1 MNSLREIWGN
11 RFIHYMNELQ
21 KYMRFVF
28 TGHLAIVLLFTIG
41 AGGYAYSEWLKEVP
55 SGFPSAIIAAVLIGA
70 ALSICSPVTLL
81 KPADIVFFLPME
93 NKLEEYLKRSLRY
106 SLFSQLPV
114 PYILYIVL
122 LPLLA
127 ATDIGGKP
135 QFILTAVVIFL
146 VKWKYVETEYYY
158 RRANEGEGMWKD
170 RLVRFVLSALLLYA
184 VLAGKS
190 YLIPLIPLMGVLMA
204 VYYSFWKKKSAANP
218 FPYEHFI
225 TVEQNRMMRFYRFAN
240 YFTDVPHLKGSVS
253 RRAWL
258 GSLLRP
264 AKFGQTSPQRYL
276 LRRTLIRTDDI
287 FWLWVRLTGLAV
299 LGVILIPFPI
309 VVYIFTG
316 ALAFASSI
324 QLVHALRA
332 GDDFRMDML
341 FPETENTRIPAIRK
355 TVSGVQLLQSI
366 FVLVA
371 GLIAIGISLTPVIM
385 AAVVLIVSEVTIRV
399 SNEKTEEV

>member
-55 SGFPSAIIAAVLIGA
+55 SGFPSAIIAAAVLGA
-70 ALSICSPVTLL
+70 VLSMGSPVTLL

-93 NKLEEYLKRSLRY
+93 NKLEEYLRRSLRY
-106 SLFSQLPV
+106 SLFSQLPI
-114 PYILYIVL
+114 PYILFIVL

-127 ATDIGGKP
+127 ATDVTGKP
-135 QFILTAVVIFL
+135 QFILTAIVIFL
-146 VKWKYVETEYYY
+146 VKWLYVETEYHY
-158 RRANEGEGMWKD
+158 RRANEGEGIWKD
-170 RLVRFVLSALLLYA
+170 RFVRFVLAALLIY
-184 VLAGKS
+184 VMLAGS
-190 YLIPLIPLMGVLMA
+190 PYFIPLVGVLMA
-204 VYYSFWKKKSAANP
+204 VYYLFWKKRSAANP

-225 TVEQNRMMRFYRFAN
+225 TLEQNRMMRFYRFAN

-253 RRAWL
+253 RRGWL
-258 GSLLRP
+258 GFLMRP
-264 AKFGQTSPQRYL
+264 ARFGQTSPQRYL
-276 LRRTLIRTDDI
+276 LRRTLMRTDDI
-287 FWLWVRLTGLAV
+287 FWLWVRLTALSV
-299 LGVILIPFPI
+299 LGVVLIPFPI
-309 VVYIFTG
+309 VVYIFIG
-316 ALAFASSI
+316 ALAFASAI

-341 FPETENTRIPAIRK
+341 FPETDNTRTPAIRK
-355 TVSGVQLLQSI
+355 TVSGVQLLQAM

-371 GLIAIGISLTPVIM
+371 GLIAIGISVTPVIM
-385 AAVVLIVSEVTIRV
+385 AAIVLIVSEATIRI
-399 SNEKTEEV
+399 SNDKTEEV

>member
-1 MNSLREIWGN
+1 MNGLREIWAD
-11 RFIHYMNELQ
+11 RFVHYMTELQ
-21 KYMRFVF
+21 KYLKYVF

-55 SGFPSAIIAAVLIGA
+55 SGFPSAWIAAVLMGA
-70 ALSICSPVTLL
+70 VLSIGTPVTLM

-93 NKLEEYLKRSLRY
+93 NRLDEYLKRSLRY
-106 SLFSQLPV
+106 SLISQLPI
-114 PYILYIVL
+114 PYILFIIL

-127 ATDIGGKP
+127 ATNVGGKP
-135 QFILTAVVIFL
+135 QFILAALVIFL
-146 VKWKYVETEYYY
+146 VKWLYVETDYHY
-158 RRANEGEGMWKD
+158 RRANDGQGIWKD
-170 RLVRFVLSALLLYA
+170 RLIRFLLA
-184 VLAGKS
+184 VLLMYMLFIGSPFFIIYAIMFIN
-190 YLIPLIPLMGVLMA
+190 YL
-204 VYYSFWKKKSAANP
+204 FWKKKSVANP

-225 TVEQNRMMRFYRFAN
+225 SLEQNRMMRFYRFAN

-258 GSLLRP
+258 GFLMSP
-264 AKFGQTSPQRYL
+264 AHFGQTSPQRYL

-287 FWLWVRLTGLAV
+287 FWLWVRLTALSV
-299 LGVILIPFPI
+299 FGVVLIPFPI
-309 VVYIFTG
+309 VVYIFIG

-341 FPETENTRIPAIRK
+341 FPETENTRTPAIRK
-355 TVSGVQLLQSI
+355 TVSGVQLLQAIS
-366 FVLVA
+366 VLVA
-371 GLIAIGISLTPVIM
+371 GFITIGISVTPVIM
-385 AAVVLIVSEVTIRV
+385 AVIVFVVSEATIRV

>member
-55 SGFPSAIIAAVLIGA
+55 SGFPSAIIAAAVLGA
-70 ALSICSPVTLL
+70 VLSMGSPVTLL

-93 NKLEEYLKRSLRY
+93 NKLEEYLRRSLRY
-106 SLFSQLPV
+106 SLFSQLPI
-114 PYILYIVL
+114 PYILFIVL

-127 ATDIGGKP
+127 ATDVTGKP
-135 QFILTAVVIFL
+135 QFILTAIVIFL
-146 VKWKYVETEYYY
+146 VKWLYVETEYHY
-158 RRANEGEGMWKD
+158 RRANEGEGIWKD
-170 RLVRFVLSALLLYA
+170 RFVRFVLAALLIY
-184 VLAGKS
+184 VMLAGS
-190 YLIPLIPLMGVLMA
+190 PYFIPLVGVLMA
-204 VYYSFWKKKSAANP
+204 VYYLFWKKRSAANP

-225 TVEQNRMMRFYRFAN
+225 TLEQNRMMRFYRFAN

-253 RRAWL
+253 RRGWL
-258 GSLLRP
+258 GFLMRP
-264 AKFGQTSPQRYL
+264 ARFGQTSPQRYL
-276 LRRTLIRTDDI
+276 LRRTLMRTDDI
-287 FWLWVRLTGLAV
+287 FWLWVRLTALSV
-299 LGVILIPFPI
+299 LGVVLIPFPI
-309 VVYIFTG
+309 VVYIFIG
-316 ALAFASSI
+316 ALAFASAI

-341 FPETENTRIPAIRK
+341 FPETDNTRTPAIRK
-355 TVSGVQLLQSI
+355 TVSGVQLLQAM

-371 GLIAIGISLTPVIM
+371 GLIAIGISVTPVIM
-385 AAVVLIVSEVTIRV
+385 AAIVLIVSEATIRV
-399 SNEKTEEV
+399 SNDKTEEV

>member
-1 MNSLREIWGN
+1 MNNLREIWGD
-11 RFIHYMNELQ
+11 RFIRYMNELQ

-55 SGFPSAIIAAVLIGA
+55 SEFPAAILAAVLIGA
-70 ALSICSPVTLL
+70 ALSIGSPITLL

-93 NKLEEYLKRSLRY
+93 NKLEDYLKRSLRY
-106 SLFSQLPV
+106 SLVSQLPV
-114 PYILYIVL
+114 PYILFIVL

-127 ATDIGGKP
+127 ATEVAGKP
-135 QFILTAVVIFL
+135 QFILTAIVIFL
-146 VKWKYVETEYYY
+146 VKWLYVETEYHY
-158 RRANEGEGMWKD
+158 RRANEGVGVWKD
-170 RLVRFVLSALLLYA
+170 RLVRFVLAALILY
-184 VLAGKS
+184 VMLAGS
-190 YLIPLIPLMGVLMA
+190 PYFIPLVGVLMA
-204 VYYSFWKKKSAANP
+204 VYYLFWKKRSVANP

-225 TVEQNRMMRFYRFAN
+225 TLEQNRMMRFYRFAN

-258 GSLLRP
+258 GFLMRP
-264 AKFGQTSPQRYL
+264 AKFGQDSPQRYL
-276 LRRTLIRTDDI
+276 LRRTLVRTDDI
-287 FWLWVRLTGLAV
+287 FWLWVRLTALSVG
-299 LGVILIPFPI
+299 GVVLIPFPI
-309 VVYIFTG
+309 VVYIFIG

-341 FPETENTRIPAIRK
+341 FPETENTRVPAIRK

-366 FVLVA
+366 AVLVA
-371 GLIAIGISLTPVIM
+371 GLMTFGVSLPPVIM
-385 AAVVLIVSEVTIRV
+385 AVIVFVISEATIRI
-399 SNEKTEEV
+399 SNEKPEEA

>member
-55 SGFPSAIIAAVLIGA
+55 SGFPSAIIAAAVLGA
-70 ALSICSPVTLL
+70 VLSMGSPVTLL

-93 NKLEEYLKRSLRY
+93 NKLEEYLRRSLRY
-106 SLFSQLPV
+106 SLFSQLPI
-114 PYILYIVL
+114 PYILFIVL

-127 ATDIGGKP
+127 ATDVTGKP
-135 QFILTAVVIFL
+135 QFILTAIVIFL
-146 VKWKYVETEYYY
+146 VKWLYVETEYHY
-158 RRANEGEGMWKD
+158 RRANEGEGIWKD
-170 RLVRFVLSALLLYA
+170 RFVRFVLAALLIY
-184 VLAGKS
+184 VMLAGS
-190 YLIPLIPLMGVLMA
+190 PYFIPLVGVLMA
-204 VYYSFWKKKSAANP
+204 VYYLFWKKRSAANP

-225 TVEQNRMMRFYRFAN
+225 TLEQNRMMRFYRFAN

-253 RRAWL
+253 RRGWL
-258 GSLLRP
+258 GFLMRP
-264 AKFGQTSPQRYL
+264 ARFGQTSPQRYL
-276 LRRTLIRTDDI
+276 LRRTLMRTDDI
-287 FWLWVRLTGLAV
+287 FWLWVRLTALSV
-299 LGVILIPFPI
+299 LGVLLIPFPI
-309 VVYIFTG
+309 VVYIFIG
-316 ALAFASSI
+316 ALAFASAI

-341 FPETENTRIPAIRK
+341 FPETDNTRTPAIRK
-355 TVSGVQLLQSI
+355 TVSGVQLLQAM

-371 GLIAIGISLTPVIM
+371 GLIAIGISVTPVIM
-385 AAVVLIVSEVTIRV
+385 AAIVLIVSEATIRV
-399 SNEKTEEV
+399 SNDKTEEV

>member
-1 MNSLREIWGN
+1 MNSLREIWGD
-11 RFIHYMNELQ
+11 RFVRYMTELQ
-21 KYMRFVF
+21 KYMKFVF

-55 SGFPSAIIAAVLIGA
+55 AEFPSAIITAILIGA
-70 ALSICSPVTLL
+70 TLSICSPVTLL

-106 SLFSQLPV
+106 SLFSQLPL
-114 PYILYIVL
+114 PYILFIIL

-127 ATDIGGKP
+127 ATDVAGKP
-135 QFILTAVVIFL
+135 QFILTAIVILL

-158 RRANEGEGMWKD
+158 RRANEGKGVWKD
-170 RLVRFVLSALLLYA
+170 RIVRFVMAALLLYA
-184 VLAGKS
+184 VLTGTS
-190 YLIPLIPLMGVLMA
+190 YVIPLIPLMGVLMA
-204 VYYSFWKKKSAANP
+204 VYYLFWKKRSAANP

-225 TVEQNRMMRFYRFAN
+225 SQEQNRMMRFYRFAN

-258 GSLLRP
+258 GFLMLP
-264 AKFGQTSPQRYL
+264 AQFGKTTPQRYL
-276 LRRTLIRTDDI
+276 LRRTLLRTDDI
-287 FWLWVRLTGLAV
+287 FWLWVRLTALSV
-299 LGVILIPFPI
+299 LGVALIPFPI
-309 VVYIFTG
+309 VVYIFIG

-341 FPETENTRIPAIRK
+341 FPETENTRTPAIRK
-355 TVSGVQLLQSI
+355 TVSGVQLLQAI
-366 FVLVA
+366 TVLVA
-371 GLIAIGISLTPVIM
+371 GLVAIGISVTPVIM
-385 AAVVLIVSEVTIRV
+385 ALVVYIVSEVTIRM
-399 SNEKTEEV
+399 SNEKTEEI

>member
-1 MNSLREIWGN
+1 MNNLREIWGN
-11 RFIHYMNELQ
+11 RFVHYMTELQ

-55 SGFPSAIIAAVLIGA
+55 SEFPSAIIAAILIGA
-70 ALSICSPVTLL
+70 ALSIGSPVTLL

-106 SLFSQLPV
+106 SLFSQLPI
-114 PYILYIVL
+114 PYILFIVL

-127 ATDIGGKP
+127 ATDVAGKT

-158 RRANEGEGMWKD
+158 RRANEGEGIWKD
-170 RLVRFVLSALLLYA
+170 RLVRFVLASLLFYA
-184 VLAGKS
+184 VLAGIT
-190 YLIPLIPLMGVLMA
+190 YLYPLIPLIGVLMS
-204 VYYSFWKKKSAANP
+204 VYYLFWKKRSDANP

-225 TVEQNRMMRFYRFAN
+225 TLEQNRMMRFYRFAN

-258 GSLLRP
+258 GFLMRP
-264 AKFGQTSPQRYL
+264 AQFGQTSPQRYL
-276 LRRTLIRTDDI
+276 LRRTLMRTDDI
-287 FWLWVRLTGLAV
+287 FWLWVRLTALAV
-299 LGVILIPFPI
+299 LGVVLIPFPI
-309 VVYIFTG
+309 VVYIFIG

-341 FPETENTRIPAIRK
+341 FPEAESTREPAIRK
-355 TVSGVQLLQSI
+355 TVTGVQLLQAIS
-366 FVLVA
+366 VLVA
-371 GLIAIGISLTPVIM
+371 GLITVGISVTPVIM
-385 AAVVLIVSEVTIRV
+385 AAIVFIVSEVTIRA
-399 SNEKTEEV
+399 SNEKTEEA

>member
-1 MNSLREIWGN
+1 MNSLREIWGD
-11 RFIHYMNELQ
+11 RFIRYMNELQ

-55 SGFPSAIIAAVLIGA
+55 SEFPSAILAAVLIGA
-70 ALSICSPVTLL
+70 ALSIGSPITLL

-93 NKLEEYLKRSLRY
+93 NKLEDYLKRSLRY
-106 SLFSQLPV
+106 SLVSQLPV
-114 PYILYIVL
+114 PYILFIVL

-127 ATDIGGKP
+127 ATDVAGKP
-135 QFILTAVVIFL
+135 QFILTAIVIFL

-158 RRANEGEGMWKD
+158 RRANEGVGMWKD
-170 RLVRFVLSALLLYA
+170 RLVRFVLASLLLYA
-184 VLAGKS
+184 VLTGIS
-190 YLIPLIPLMGVLMA
+190 YLIPLIPLVGVLMA
-204 VYYSFWKKKSAANP
+204 VYYLFWKKRSVANP

-225 TVEQNRMMRFYRFAN
+225 ALEQNRMMRFYRFAN

-258 GSLLRP
+258 GFLMRP
-264 AKFGQTSPQRYL
+264 AKYGQASPQRYL
-276 LRRTLIRTDDI
+276 LRRTLVRTDDI
-287 FWLWVRLTGLAV
+287 FWLWVRLTALSV
-299 LGVILIPFPI
+299 VGVVLIPFPI
-309 VVYIFTG
+309 VVYIFIG

-341 FPETENTRIPAIRK
+341 FPETDNTRQSAIRK

-366 FVLVA
+366 SVLVA
-371 GLIAIGISLTPVIM
+371 GLLTFGVSLTPVIM
-385 AAVVLIVSEVTIRV
+385 AVIVFVVSEATIRV
-399 SNEKTEEV
+399 SNEKSEEV